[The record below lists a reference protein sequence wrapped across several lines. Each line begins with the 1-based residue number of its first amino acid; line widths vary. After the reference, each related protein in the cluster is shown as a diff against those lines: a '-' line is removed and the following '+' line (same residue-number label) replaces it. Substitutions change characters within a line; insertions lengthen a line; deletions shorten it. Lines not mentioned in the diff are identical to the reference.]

1 MSALSALRARTT
13 GWNRPMLV
21 TAWAMAPVVVVS
33 LVGLVV
39 DDRILVGAPIWLK
52 PLKFAVSI
60 AVYGI
65 TWAWLI
71 SQLHVGKRLARGVSV
86 VLAVV
91 LLFEQ
96 ALIVMQVLRGRGSH
110 FNVMTTFDAAVFGVM
125 GLSIA
130 ILWTGTLI
138 LSILVLRTPFADRAT
153 NWALR
158 IGAVISLAGIGMG
171 ALMTS
176 PTSAQSEAIGTDSF
190 KGVIG
195 AHTVGL
201 EDGGPVM
208 AGTGWSTV
216 GGDLRVPH
224 FVGMHALQV
233 LPLLVLLMT
242 VLAARVPVL
251 RSEAVRVRLVGVLGA
266 GYGLLFLLV
275 LWQAER
281 GQPVTAP
288 DSLTLTA
295 VAALVVAVALGSA
308 WAVSAKEK
316 EEVAVR

>member
-1 MSALSALRARTT
+1 MRVLSAITARTA

-21 TAWAMAPVVVVS
+21 TTWAMVPIVLVS

-71 SQLHVGKRLARGVSV
+71 SLLKIGKRLALRVSV

-91 LLFEQ
+91 LFLEQ
-96 ALIVMQVLRGRGSH
+96 VLIVMQVVRGRGSH
-110 FNVMTTFDAAVFGVM
+110 FNVLTPFDAAVFGIM
-125 GLSIA
+125 GVSIA
-130 ILWTGTLI
+130 VLWTGTLI
-138 LSILVLRTPFADRAT
+138 LTVLVLRTPFADRAT
-153 NWALR
+153 SWALR
-158 IGAVISLAGIGMG
+158 IGGVVSLAGIGMG

-176 PTSAQSEAIGTDSF
+176 PTSSQRASMGDGTF

-195 AHTVGL
+195 AHTVGR

-208 AGTGWSTV
+208 AVTGWSTT

-224 FVGMHALQV
+224 FIGMHALQV
-233 LPLLVLLMT
+233 LPLLVLVLT
-242 VLAARVPVL
+242 LLAGRVAVLAD
-251 RSEAVRVRLVGVLGA
+251 EAVRTRLVVVAGV
-266 GYGLLFLLV
+266 GYALLFGLV

-288 DSLTLTA
+288 DTLTLTA
-295 VAALVVAVALGSA
+295 AAIIAAVVVVGAFVAVNTREK
-308 WAVSAKEK
+308 AV
-316 EEVAVR
+316 VR